1 MLSAIDMGWGTILT
15 AISATV
21 AYTVVSLVFS
31 RS

>member
-15 AISATV
+15 AVSATA
-21 AYTVVSLVFS
+21 AYYVVSLVFG